1 MEVSQGAVTEFT
13 SRVVTVGTRAY
24 NPVLSPTVL
33 NQVRSH
39 RHHGSH
45 GVDGLGASGEL
56 NG

>member
-39 RHHGSH
+39 DITDPMVSMVWARQ
-45 GVDGLGASGEL
+45 E
-56 NG
+56 N